1 MKIEDLIFFVLI
13 CQYRPIQHLTFTKT
27 RPILHTIRE
36 HFHEFFTFLTI
47 FLVKSKLSTAKK
59 SKTAAFSRVFHPK
72 KSTIFSGNQSWLFGQ
87 KIKISN
93 SVLYDGEDMKEFL
106 VKSNRKTFFIA
117 FLGSFP
123 TIIEASDTLGF
134 GMAWRDFNR
143 ENLGHHSFLF
153 RLNCK
158 DLHNLLNVFVLLYVC
173 STV

>member
-1 MKIEDLIFFVLI
+1 MQIPNVFTSFSPKI
-13 CQYRPIQHLTFTKT
+13 
-27 RPILHTIRE
+27 
-36 HFHEFFTFLTI
+36 FLTI

-106 VKSNRKTFFIA
+106 VKSNRKLFFIA
-117 FLGSFP
+117 FLGYFP